1 MIRTAARARFVITRP
16 ISGRRDGPGVRLGLQ
31 RDGVC
36 HPIDHPKAFG
46 GIVRLGR
53 KPKVCVDF
61 RVCYNFEFAKGRDD
75 SALRPTSALWP
86 TLAGWCGGLL
96 AVCNERFLWQLR

>member
-1 MIRTAARARFVITRP
+1 M
-16 ISGRRDGPGVRLGLQ
+16 G
-31 RDGVC
+31 
-36 HPIDHPKAFG
+36 AFG
-46 GIVRLGR
+46 KFNVQGWEYAFALAIQPMLRVRI
-53 KPKVCVDF
+53 CVEF

-86 TLAGWCGGLL
+86 TLAGWYGGLL